1 MRLVRVGVLA
11 ALAAV
16 ALAAGCGMDP
26 APAPPAQNLPPAPTA
41 PVGADGQPIASLC
54 DLLTVSDFA
63 EITGVSGAQQPAPAN
78 ATATAATCDYAAN
91 TQLVVQVGSSLDDA
105 MANYQTAVK
114 GAPFATVV
122 KEGPVGG
129 VDESL
134 HGTGSESA
142 GLTLRRQKLVVT
154 IVVPGTPPDGE
165 VQLIRLAGRVLDR
178 AHALGT

>member
-1 MRLVRVGVLA
+1 MRLVRVGLLA
-11 ALAAV
+11 ALSAV

-26 APAPPAQNLPPAPTA
+26 PASTPPAQNLPPAPTA
-41 PVGADGQPIASLC
+41 AVGADGQPISSLC
-54 DLLTVSDFA
+54 DLLTAKDFA
-63 EITGVSGAQQPAPAN
+63 DIAGVSAQQPAPAN

-91 TQLVVQVGSSLDDA
+91 AQLVVQVGSSVDDA

-134 HGTGSESA
+134 HGVGSESA
-142 GLTLRRQKLVVT
+142 GLSLRRQKLVVT

-165 VQLIRLAGRVLDR
+165 VQLIRLAGIVLDR